1 MRLKEKFERKHIHSW
16 KLSFR
21 DECDIERHCSECDA
35 HQHAR
40 LDRATVEGLPQSCLH
55 LADADWRH
63 GPL

>member
-21 DECDIERHCSECDA
+21 DECDIERQCSECDV

-40 LDRATVEGLPQSCLH
+40 LTREILEELPASCLH
-55 LADADWRH
+55 LADVSWSL